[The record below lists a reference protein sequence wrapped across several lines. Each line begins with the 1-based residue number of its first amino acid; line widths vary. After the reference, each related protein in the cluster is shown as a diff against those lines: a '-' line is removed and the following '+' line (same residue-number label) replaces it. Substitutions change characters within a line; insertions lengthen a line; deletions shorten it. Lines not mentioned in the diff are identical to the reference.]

1 LLATLF
7 FFLIVDKSYN
17 ALVESTKKNRFNLG
31 ISIVTQLD
39 KITTLSTIRQHEE
52 GGGIR
57 DRFDLI
63 IPPSNYNRFI
73 SGFGGMGD
81 RFDSISPPDRISNI
95 SRCSQERSGKLR

>member
-7 FFLIVDKSYN
+7 FFFLIVNKSYN
-17 ALVESTKKNRFNLG
+17 AAVEATRKNYFNLG

-63 IPPSNYNRFI
+63 IPP
-73 SGFGGMGD
+73 
-81 RFDSISPPDRISNI
+81 
-95 SRCSQERSGKLR
+95 KLPSFCHQKIG